1 MPANCKLPS
10 RLPYWGYKCPI
21 CCLCCDVRAG
31 CPWFGDGLG
40 DLIGHRDYVPC
51 KVSCCGITLWQIGA
65 YKEYL
70 AGGTQAAAAVTQT
83 QVVTQVTTTGAAVR
97 HECPPLS
104 NQLVLAFRL

>member
-10 RLPYWGYKCPI
+10 RLPYCGFKCPI
-21 CCLCCDVRAG
+21 CCLCCDGRVG

-51 KVSCCGITLWQIGA
+51 KISCCGITLWQIGA

-70 AGGTQAAAAVTQT
+70 E
-83 QVVTQVTTTGAAVR
+83 VR
-97 HECPPLS
+97 LRPDQSAKQILKC
-104 NQLVLAFRL
+104 